1 MFFNDENEFDIYS
14 DNLSDDL
21 NDNIDDD
28 DPYAFD
34 DDDPYSFGDEDST
47 TNDENVDFELEKQI
61 AEEKH
66 KMEMARL
73 EAQRKSRERL
83 GQLNK
88 GAFSASAAPTTS
100 ISVAP
105 VSAFDTSLDT
115 SSNISDI
122 FVEQNPYAFEDNY
135 VTTQRVADSS
145 DATSD
150 TQVKMMKPIVVEKY
164 LVKKVVQTNKITV
177 IFSWLISFGITA
189 GLALILLAYFGVDE
203 SRVGGLAAQF
213 SFLENDIWWVAAG
226 ATVGL
231 LLALLLTMII
241 MIVFLHKKTTI
252 INITIKEKAEQMAA
266 KEALVQ
272 RAREEA
278 IRRYKIEKAKRVIAD
293 HQKKKDV
300 IEKSKKD
307 VSTVASLKKLIFN
320 SEEIN
325 DYALTTSNFEKL
337 VISPRI
343 IQDGNK
349 LNILKNYNN
358 VFINQFKLINSPF
371 AENKEFEAT
380 SDKLHELLQIKNN
393 ANLKLISP
401 FYLYEVSNVETGLSL
416 STWEMDSEKVKQ
428 ILITKP
434 TKIKNNFLITNSNIP
449 VSNDFISKL
458 FSEKLSYENKEDE
471 RDMNLI
477 IYSNNSEIKD
487 DLKET
492 INSFSNYLEKTP
504 ETQIL
509 ILDGI
514 CYISSIVSIGFMEPE
529 LDDKSADEIKK
540 ILIDQIK
547 IDAKFFKRLNK
558 TI

>member
-1 MFFNDENEFDIYS
+1 MFFNDENEFNIYS
-14 DNLSDDL
+14 DVF
-21 NDNIDDD
+21 NDNVDD

-47 TNDENVDFELEKQI
+47 TNNENVDFELEKQI

-88 GAFSASAAPTTS
+88 GAFSASATPTTS
-100 ISVAP
+100 ISINT

-115 SSNISDI
+115 SSNISES
-122 FVEQNPYAFEDNY
+122 FTESNPYDFEDNY
-135 VTTQRVADSS
+135 VTQAVTQRGIDSS
-145 DATSD
+145 DTTTSS
-150 TQVKMMKPIVVEKY
+150 QLKMKPVVVEKY

-203 SRVGGLAAQF
+203 SRQAGLAAQF
-213 SFLENDIWWVAAG
+213 SFLENDIWWVAVG

-231 LLALLLTMII
+231 LFALLITMII

-278 IRRYKIEKAKRVIAD
+278 IRRYKIEKAKRVIAE
-293 HQKKKDV
+293 HQKSKSGIDKNKKDASV
-300 IEKSKKD
+300 IPSIRKI
-307 VSTVASLKKLIFN
+307 IFN
-320 SEEIN
+320 TDEIN
-325 DYALTTSNFEKL
+325 SYELKNTDFEKL
-337 VISPRI
+337 ILSPRI

-358 VFINQFKLINSPF
+358 VFTNQFKLITSPF
-371 AENKEFEAT
+371 VENKELEPT
-380 SDKLHELLQIKNN
+380 SDKMHELLQIKNN

-401 FYLYEVSNVETGLSL
+401 FYVYEVPNAEIGLSL
-416 STWEMDSEKVKQ
+416 STWEDNNEKVKQ
-428 ILITKP
+428 ILISKP
-434 TKIKNNFLITNSNIP
+434 TRIKNNFLITNSNIP
-449 VSNDFISKL
+449 VSNEFISKL
-458 FSEKLSYENKEDE
+458 FSEKLSYEDKEDGK
-471 RDMNLI
+471 DINLT
-477 IYSNNSEIKD
+477 IYSNNSEIKN
-487 DLKET
+487 DLKEV
-492 INSFSNYLEKTP
+492 IKNFSDYLEKTP

-529 LDDKSADEIKK
+529 LDDKSPEEIKK

-558 TI
+558 AI